1 MVAFLIL
8 EVLLLRLALTL
19 FLIHHYILIKRTD
32 MLLLVPDL
40 GIFRPSI
47 DGLIILRRRYDIS
60 IEGVV
65 KFEVEEGKDKNGVLL
80 VLDRL
85 KLVAVEVETDAVE

>member
-8 EVLLLRLALTL
+8 EVLLLRLAPPF
-19 FLIHHYILIKRTD
+19 FLIHHNILIKRAD
-32 MLLLVPDL
+32 MLLLVPNL
-40 GIFRPSI
+40 GILCPGI
-47 DGLIILRRRYDIS
+47 DGLIILRGRYDIS

-65 KFEVEEGKDKNGVLL
+65 EFEVEECKDKDGVLL
-80 VLDRL
+80 ILDGL

>member
-8 EVLLLRLALTL
+8 EILLLRLALTL
-19 FLIHHYILIKRTD
+19 FLIHHNILIKRTD
-32 MLLLVPDL
+32 MLLLVPNL
-40 GIFRPSI
+40 GIFCPGI

-65 KFEVEEGKDKNGVLL
+65 KFEVEESKDKDGVLF
-80 VLDRL
+80 VLDGL
-85 KLVAVEVETDAVE
+85 KLVADEVETDAVE